1 MLKLKDDLGRQRP
14 RQGLK
19 GPKGPGSAINA
30 HIHVHI
36 QKHSHTHMHTLR
48 RQGQRQSQLR
58 AGEARPG
65 QVFEAPTV
73 AAASS
78 SSHTKK
84 RVREEDEERAKK
96 KNSLPLLLFFI
107 YFLFFFKYT
116 SIKKYFYSCARDA
129 VERAALETS
138 FLSVS
143 LSHLLSHSLFVL
155 IHCTN
160 KSQL

>member
-1 MLKLKDDLGRQRP
+1 MTWVDKGHDRGSKAQRGQAVQSMHTY
-14 RQGLK
+14 R
-19 GPKGPGSAINA
+19 NT
-30 HIHVHI
+30 
-36 QKHSHTHMHTLR
+36 HTHTCTLYAGRAKDKVNFELAR
-48 RQGQRQSQLR
+48 RGLVRYLRLQQLLLPRRHRIPKRESEKKTRRGQR
-58 AGEARPG
+58 
-65 QVFEAPTV
+65 
-73 AAASS
+73 
-78 SSHTKK
+78 
-84 RVREEDEERAKK
+84 K